1 MSLKPFLDASRQRV
15 NQHLRE
21 LVSNHIAD
29 KQLRQAID
37 YSLMNG
43 GKRLRPALVYA
54 SFYCFGDVNSS
65 VDSVAAAVE
74 CIHSYSLIHDDL
86 PAMDND
92 DLRRG
97 IPACH
102 KAFNESTA
110 ILAGDALQALAFE
123 SLSNINELDSAVVL
137 KMVHRLA
144 IAAGGSGMVAGQSID
159 LAAVE
164 QQLSLAELEQ
174 MHNYKTGTL
183 IVASVCLG
191 AIAAMASEKQLQA
204 LTRYAKAIGLAFQVQ
219 DDILDT
225 TADTMTLGK
234 RQGADKVLNKPT
246 YVSLLGLDEARKK
259 AQSLHQQSLD
269 ALVDFGGRADYLR
282 QLSNY
287 IVNRKY

>member
-54 SFYCFGDVNSS
+54 SFYCFGSVNSS

-123 SLSNINELDSAVVL
+123 SLSNINQLDSAIVL

-246 YVSLLGLDEARKK
+246 YLSLLGLDEARKK

>member
-123 SLSNINELDSAVVL
+123 SLSNINQLDSAIVL

-204 LTRYAKAIGLAFQVQ
+204 LTRYAKAIGLAF
-219 DDILDT
+219 
-225 TADTMTLGK
+225 A
-234 RQGADKVLNKPT
+234 
-246 YVSLLGLDEARKK
+246 
-259 AQSLHQQSLD
+259 
-269 ALVDFGGRADYLR
+269 
-282 QLSNY
+282 
-287 IVNRKY
+287 

>member
-123 SLSNINELDSAVVL
+123 SLSNINELDSAIVL

>member
-54 SFYCFGDVNSS
+54 SFYCFGSVNSS

-123 SLSNINELDSAVVL
+123 SLSNINELDSAIVL

>member
-102 KAFNESTA
+102 RAFNESTA

-123 SLSNINELDSAVVL
+123 SLSNINELDSAIVL

>member
-54 SFYCFGDVNSS
+54 SFYCFGSVNSS

-123 SLSNINELDSAVVL
+123 SLSNINQLDSAIVL

>member
-15 NQHLRE
+15 NRHLRE
-21 LVSNHIAD
+21 LVSNRITD
-29 KQLRQAID
+29 KQLQRAID

-54 SFYCFGDVNSS
+54 SFHCFGEIKPS

-102 KAFNESTA
+102 KAFGESTA

-123 SLSNINELDSAVVL
+123 SLANINDLDSAVVL
-137 KMVHRLA
+137 EMVHRLA
-144 IAAGGSGMVAGQSID
+144 TAAGGSGMVAGQSID

-164 QQLSLAELEQ
+164 QKLSLPELEQ
-174 MHNYKTGTL
+174 MHNYKTGAL

-191 AIAAMASEKQLQA
+191 ATAAMASERQLQA

-234 RQGADKVLNKPT
+234 KQGADKVLNKPT

-259 AQSLHQQSLD
+259 AQFLHQQSLD
-269 ALVDFGGRADYLR
+269 ALVGFDSRAGYLR

>member
-102 KAFNESTA
+102 RAFNESTA

-123 SLSNINELDSAVVL
+123 SLSNINQLDSAIVL